1 MELIRL
7 TGTEDKRYE
16 RAMRL
21 YRASF
26 PPHEQRSAAAQAM
39 ALRDEDYHFG
49 LVYDGGAFA
58 GLLLYWEAPAQ
69 KGGPACTAEQGFV
82 YVEHFCI
89 LPELRGMGCGRRA
102 LELLQV
108 MGKRIVL
115 EIDPPEDAIAVR
127 RKGFYER
134 CGFAVNPYPH
144 IHPPYHRGNGGHALV
159 VMSWPGA
166 LPPKEYSAFAQYLQS
181 RVMDGALL

>member
-1 MELIRL
+1 MGVGVQSVLWSDPVTFCACDEA
-7 TGTEDKRYE
+7 GGNE
-16 RAMRL
+16 RMLA
-21 YRASF
+21 
-26 PPHEQRSAAAQAM
+26 
-39 ALRDEDYHFG
+39 
-49 LVYDGGAFA
+49 V
-58 GLLLYWEAPAQ
+58 
-69 KGGPACTAEQGFV
+69 T
-82 YVEHFCI
+82 
-89 LPELRGMGCGRRA
+89 RRA
-102 LELLQV
+102 LELLQG

-144 IHPPYHRGNGGHALV
+144 IHPPYHRGNEGHALV

-166 LPPKEYSAFAQYLQS
+166 LPPQEYSAFAQYLQR

>member
-7 TGTEDKRYE
+7 TGTEDERYE
-16 RAMRL
+16 RAMGL

-39 ALRDEDYHFG
+39 ALRDKDYQFG
-49 LVYDGGAFA
+49 LVYDGGVFA

-69 KGGPACTAEQGFV
+69 KGSPACRAAQGFL

-102 LELLQV
+102 LELLQG

-134 CGFAVNPYPH
+134 CGFAANPYPH
-144 IHPPYHRGNGGHALV
+144 MHPPYHRGNGGHALV
-159 VMSWPGA
+159 VMSWPGT
-166 LPPKEYSAFAQYLQS
+166 LSPKEYSAFAQYLQR

>member
-1 MELIRL
+1 MLYIHKALLR
-7 TGTEDKRYE
+7 
-16 RAMRL
+16 RA
-21 YRASF
+21 
-26 PPHEQRSAAAQAM
+26 
-39 ALRDEDYHFG
+39 
-49 LVYDGGAFA
+49 GGAA
-58 GLLLYWEAPAQ
+58 LLRGRLPVQ
-69 KGGPACTAEQGFV
+69 QQPHKGGPACTAEQGFV

-102 LELLQV
+102 LELLQG

-134 CGFAVNPYPH
+134 CGFVANPYPH